1 MPEKLE
7 KIPLEDYADTIER
20 SLRSIAEREPPPQVM
35 PLVLGAWGIEP

>member
-7 KIPLEDYADTIER
+7 KIPLEDYANTIER
-20 SLRSIAEREPPPQVM
+20 RLRSIAKREPPPQVM